1 MASNYI
7 VLDTCI
13 ISEAQKTRP
22 RPEVSAWLRRLAPSK
37 VAIPF
42 QVIFEVSHGI
52 KLVEKAN
59 PRKAQQLA
67 EWFEELLGHNF
78 LMPQLTPHVASIMA
92 EMATTGSLKNY
103 WLGAPEH
110 EKSRKLKFGSDPIIA
125 ATAIAHGM
133 PIATVDAR
141 DYMLIH
147 HYFPLPGLYDPI
159 ADEWVVDPPVGWSFE
174 TESDPTSEATDHDMN
189 RMTGGVIRLRA

>member
-1 MASNYI
+1 MASKYI

-13 ISEAQKTRP
+13 ISEAQKPRP
-22 RPEVSAWLRRLAPSK
+22 RPEVSAWLRRLPPSK

-52 KLVEKAN
+52 RLVEKAN
-59 PRKAQQLA
+59 PGKARQLS
-67 EWFEELLGHNF
+67 EWFKELLAHNF
-78 LMPQLTPHVASIMA
+78 FMPELTCEVADIMA
-92 EMATTGSLKNY
+92 AMATTGALRNY

-110 EKSRKLKFGSDPIIA
+110 EKSKRLKFGSDPIIA

-147 HYFPLPGLYDPI
+147 RYFPLPGLYDPVVG
-159 ADEWVVDPPVGWSFE
+159 EWVVDPASGWSFE
-174 TESDPTSEATDHDMN
+174 VEDDPEVSAVDHNPN
-189 RMTGGVIRLRA
+189 RMTGGVVRLRA

>member
-1 MASNYI
+1 MASKFI

-13 ISEAQKTRP
+13 ISEAQKPRP
-22 RPEVSAWLRRLAPSK
+22 KPEVSAWLQRLPPSK

-52 KLVEKAN
+52 RLVEKAN
-59 PRKAQQLA
+59 PGKALQLS
-67 EWFEELLGHNF
+67 EWFKELLAHDF
-78 LMPQLTPHVASIMA
+78 LMPELTCDVADIMA
-92 EMATTGSLKNY
+92 AMATTGALRNY

-110 EKSRKLKFGSDPIIA
+110 EKSKRLKFGSDPIIA

-133 PIATVDAR
+133 PIATIDAR

-147 HYFPLPGLYDPI
+147 HYYPLPGLYDPV
-159 ADEWVVDPPVGWSFE
+159 AGEWVVDPPPGWSFE
-174 TESDPTSEATDHDMN
+174 GEDHPEQNAVDHDTN
-189 RMTGGVIRLRA
+189 RMTGDVIRLRA